1 MSDSF
6 DIDLSDFNR
15 LAVDLGK
22 ASGKVVTLARLV
34 LEKSSA
40 DIERDA
46 KLFAPVDTGN
56 LRSSIGR
63 DLKGLTAEIGPTAS
77 YGHHVEYGTSRQG
90 PAAYMGPA
98 FDRHAGEFADALG
111 KITERLL

>member
-1 MSDSF
+1 MGDSFEMDMSD
-6 DIDLSDFNR
+6 LNR

-22 ASGKVVTLARLV
+22 VPVEIVPLARKV

-40 DIERDA
+40 DIERDG

-56 LRSSIGR
+56 LRNSISR
-63 DLKGLTAEIGPTAS
+63 SLSGLTAEIGPTAS
-77 YGHHVEYGTSRQG
+77 YGHYVEYGTSRQG

>member
-1 MSDSF
+1 MGDGF

-15 LAVDLGK
+15 LAVDLGRIPAK
-22 ASGKVVTLARLV
+22 MVPLARKV

-46 KLFAPVDTGN
+46 KMFAPVDTGN
-56 LRSSIGR
+56 LRNSISC
-63 DLKGLTAEIGPTAS
+63 DVKGLTAEVGPTAN
-77 YGHHVEYGTSRQG
+77 YGAHVEYGTSTQG

-111 KITERLL
+111 RITEKLL

>member
-1 MSDSF
+1 MGDSF
-6 DIDLSDFNR
+6 EMDMSELNT

-22 ASGKVVTLARLV
+22 VPGRMVPLARKV

-46 KLFAPVDTGN
+46 KMFAPVDTGN
-56 LRSSIGR
+56 LRNSISR

-77 YGHHVEYGTSRQG
+77 YAAWVELGTSRIG
-90 PAAYMGPA
+90 PHAFLGPA

-111 KITERLL
+111 KITEGLL